1 VVHTTGVGV
10 FDKIDL
16 ILTALEHSPR
26 SLAEL
31 ATVTAIPRPT
41 AHRLATALEQRRYV
55 SRDDDGRFVL
65 GPRIGELAAGSGD
78 DWLVSVALP
87 ILAALRDATSES
99 AQLYRRRGDERLCVV
114 SVEPTSG
121 LRDSV
126 PAGTLLPMSGG
137 SAAQVMVAWSTP
149 EEIAEV
155 CAGARFTAADLARV
169 RKRGWSHTVAER
181 EPGLASLSAPVR
193 GEAGT
198 VQAAVSI
205 SGPIERIGRTVKP
218 NMARAVLS
226 AAAQLGDLIS
236 AR

>member
-1 VVHTTGVGV
+1 ML
-10 FDKIDL
+10 DKIDL
-16 ILTALEHSPR
+16 ILSALEQEPR

-31 ATVTAIPRPT
+31 ATATAIPRPT

-55 SRDDDGRFVL
+55 ARDDDGRFVL

-78 DWLVSVALP
+78 DWLVRVATP
-87 ILAALRDATSES
+87 ILTELRDATSES

-137 SAAQVMVAWSTP
+137 SAAQVMVAWSPP
-149 EEIAEV
+149 EDIAEV
-155 CAGARFTAADLARV
+155 CAEARFTPADLARV
-169 RKRGWSHTVAER
+169 RKRGWAHTVAER

-198 VQAAVSI
+198 VLAAVSI
-205 SGPIERIGRTVKP
+205 SGPIERIGRSVKP
-218 NMARAVLS
+218 AMARAVL
-226 AAAQLGDLIS
+226 AASTQLGELIS
-236 AR
+236 VK